1 MYFNDEK
8 INDLPIQQ
16 LTEIL
21 SKIDKGEVPKQLN
34 FFEGGENIEFESR
47 VKSVG
52 LFTNSIQF
60 LDLLQ
65 SDFCQE
71 ILIQNK
77 LKMHTETGNIFLN
90 NLDRNKSIY
99 DFFEKQENI

>member
-1 MYFNDEK
+1 MDFNDEK

-16 LTEIL
+16 LIEIL

-34 FFEGGENIEFESR
+34 FLEGGEKIEFENR

-52 LFTNSIQF
+52 LSTNSTQF
-60 LDLLQ
+60 LDVLE

-77 LKMHTETGNIFLN
+77 LKIYTETGNIFLN
-90 NLDRNKSIY
+90 YFRQK
-99 DFFEKQENI
+99 